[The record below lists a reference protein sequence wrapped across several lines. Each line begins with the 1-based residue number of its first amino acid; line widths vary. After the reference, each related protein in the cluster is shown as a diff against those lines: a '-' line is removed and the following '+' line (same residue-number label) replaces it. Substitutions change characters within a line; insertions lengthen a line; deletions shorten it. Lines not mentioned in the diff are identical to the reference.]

1 MIMSP
6 GHKSRYGKNNLMPT
20 FRNMDGPGS
29 EVFLQEFRETHKD
42 TKENT
47 IQHLSDVERE
57 MIIRWILRDY
67 RPVYGGT
74 TIAK

>member
-1 MIMSP
+1 
-6 GHKSRYGKNNLMPT
+6 
-20 FRNMDGPGS
+20 
-29 EVFLQEFRETHKD
+29 LQEFRETHKD

-74 TIAK
+74 IIAK

>member
-1 MIMSP
+1 
-6 GHKSRYGKNNLMPT
+6 MPT

-29 EVFLQEFRETHKD
+29 EVFLREFRETQKD

-47 IQHLSDVERE
+47 IQHLSEVERE

-67 RPVYGGT
+67 RPVYGGA